1 MCRSVKSE
9 AREQQPGDAVA
20 IRLARCRERGGEAV
34 AEATS
39 VRLYGYRW
47 VVLGVFS
54 LINALVQMNWI
65 TFAAVTGDAAAY
77 YRVSELEI
85 GLLSMVFM
93 IVFIIMSIPAS
104 YIIDTYGI
112 RVGVGI
118 GAVLTGVFG
127 LTRGIWA
134 SDYTLVLVSQIGLA
148 VGQPFVMN
156 AITKVGA
163 RWFPITERATAA
175 ALPSLAQFI
184 GIIVAMAATPYLVS
198 SFAMSGMLM
207 AYGVASM
214 IGAVA
219 ALVLIRERPVTAPS
233 EADQMERFK
242 VFEGLRHIL
251 KQKDMLILLLLF
263 FVGLGMFNA
272 ISTWIEQIVSPRGFG
287 PEQAGVI
294 GAVMVIGGILGA
306 GILSVLSDRSRRR
319 KPFLV
324 MAVAGMAPGLV
335 GLAFAASYPLLLVS
349 SFVFGFFMMS
359 AYPLGFQY
367 SAEIGYPAPESTSQ
381 GIIVM
386 AGQVSGILFILGMD
400 AFKSDVTGSM
410 AGSML
415 VFIALTTIVIALTG
429 FLDESPM
436 IRAEREKATV

>member
-1 MCRSVKSE
+1 MKSE
-9 AREQQPGDAVA
+9 AGTVSS
-20 IRLARCRERGGEAV
+20 GGETV
-34 AEATS
+34 AEAMR

-54 LINALVQMNWI
+54 ILNALVQMNWI
-65 TFAAVTGDAAAY
+65 TFAAVTGDASTF
-77 YRVSELEI
+77 YRVSELQI

-93 IVFIIMSIPAS
+93 IVFVVVSIPAS
-104 YIIDTYGI
+104 YVIDTYGV

-118 GAVLTGVFG
+118 GAVLTGVFAM
-127 LTRGIWA
+127 TRGVWG
-134 SDYTLVLVSQIGLA
+134 SDYTLVLISQIGLA

-175 ALPSLAQFI
+175 ALPSLAQFV
-184 GIIVAMAATPYLVS
+184 GIIVAMAATPFVVS
-198 SFAMSGMLM
+198 SAGMSGMLVW
-207 AYGVASM
+207 YGVVSLV
-214 IGAVA
+214 GAVA
-219 ALVLIRERPVTAPS
+219 SLAFIRERPPTPPS
-233 EADQMERFK
+233 EADQDERFK

-251 KQKDMLILLLLF
+251 KQRDMQILLLLF

-287 PEQAGVI
+287 PEDAGII
-294 GAVMVIGGILGA
+294 GAVMVVGGILGA
-306 GILSVLSDRSRRR
+306 GILPVLSDRSRRR

-324 MAVAGMAPGLV
+324 VAVAGMAPGLV
-335 GLAFAASYPLLLVS
+335 GLAFGNTLPLLLMS
-349 SFVFGFFMMS
+349 GFVFGFFLMS

-367 SAEIGYPAPESTSQ
+367 SAEISYPAPESTSQ
-381 GIIVM
+381 GIILM

-400 AFKSDVTGSM
+400 AFKSTVTGSM

-415 VFIALTTIVIALTG
+415 VFIALTAIVIALTA
-429 FLDESPM
+429 FLDESEM
-436 IRAEREKATV
+436 VRREAERVTV

>member
-1 MCRSVKSE
+1 MSS
-9 AREQQPGDAVA
+9 
-20 IRLARCRERGGEAV
+20 GGENV
-34 AEATS
+34 AEAMR

-54 LINALVQMNWI
+54 ILNALVQMNWI
-65 TFAAVTGDAAAY
+65 TFAAVTGDASTF
-77 YRVSELEI
+77 YRVSELQI

-93 IVFIIMSIPAS
+93 IVFVVVSIPAS
-104 YIIDTYGI
+104 YVIDTYGV

-118 GAVLTGVFG
+118 GAVLTGVFAM
-127 LTRGIWA
+127 TRGVWG
-134 SDYTLVLVSQIGLA
+134 SDYTLVLISQIGLA

-175 ALPSLAQFI
+175 ALPSLAQFV
-184 GIIVAMAATPYLVS
+184 GIIVAMAATPFIVS
-198 SFAMSGMLM
+198 SAGMSGMLVW
-207 AYGVASM
+207 YGVVSLV
-214 IGAVA
+214 GAVA
-219 ALVLIRERPVTAPS
+219 SLAFIRERPPTPPS
-233 EADQMERFK
+233 EADQDERFK

-251 KQKDMLILLLLF
+251 KQRDMQILLLLF

-287 PEQAGVI
+287 PEDAGII
-294 GAVMVIGGILGA
+294 GAVMVVGGILGA
-306 GILSVLSDRSRRR
+306 GILPVLSDRSRRR

-324 MAVAGMAPGLV
+324 VAVAGMAPGLV
-335 GLAFAASYPLLLVS
+335 GLAFGNTLPLLLMS
-349 SFVFGFFMMS
+349 GFVFGFFLMS

-367 SAEIGYPAPESTSQ
+367 SAEISYPAPESTSQ
-381 GIIVM
+381 GIILM

-400 AFKSDVTGSM
+400 AFKSTVTGSM

-415 VFIALTTIVIALTG
+415 VFIALTAIVIALTA
-429 FLDESPM
+429 FLDESEM
-436 IRAEREKATV
+436 VRREAERVTV

>member
-1 MCRSVKSE
+1 M
-9 AREQQPGDAVA
+9 
-20 IRLARCRERGGEAV
+20 
-34 AEATS
+34 AEAMS

-47 VVLGVFS
+47 VVLGVFA
-54 LINALVQMNWI
+54 LLNALVQMNWI
-65 TFAAVTGDAAAY
+65 TFAAVTGDAATY

-104 YIIDTYGI
+104 YVIDTYGI

-134 SDYTLVLVSQIGLA
+134 SDYTLVLISQIGLA

-156 AITKVGA
+156 AITKIGA

-175 ALPSLAQFI
+175 AVPSLAQFI
-184 GIIVAMAATPYLVS
+184 GIIVAMAATPFLVS
-198 SFAMSGMLM
+198 SFEMSGMLM
-207 AYGVASM
+207 GYGAASM
-214 IGAVA
+214 IGAVI
-219 ALVLIRERPVTAPS
+219 ALVLIRERPPTAPS
-233 EADQMERFK
+233 EFDQAERFK
-242 VFEGLRHIL
+242 VFEGLRHIF

-272 ISTWIEQIVSPRGFG
+272 ISTWIEQIVSPRGFD
-287 PEQAGVI
+287 PEQAGMI
-294 GAVMVIGGILGA
+294 GAAMLIGGILGA
-306 GILSVLSDRSRRR
+306 GILPVLSDRSRRR

-324 MAVAGMAPGLV
+324 IAVAGMAPGLV
-335 GLAFAASYPLLLVS
+335 GLAFADTYPLLLVS

-367 SAEIGYPAPESTSQ
+367 SAEVSYPAPESTSQ

-386 AGQVSGILFILGMD
+386 AGQISGVLFILGMD
-400 AFKSDVTGSM
+400 LKSQATGSM
-410 AGSML
+410 TGSML
-415 VFIALTTIVIALTG
+415 VFIALTVIVIALTG
-429 FLDESPM
+429 FLDESSM
-436 IRAEREKATV
+436 IRAEKAVYESESGTSVEQGRPPETQS